1 MIKNPNDQA
10 THISGIS
17 LILYSIDHVSVLTWN
32 LNDHESKLSGIQLI
46 ESTIKLIKNLIDVNL
61 IDCSNPIDHESN

>member
-1 MIKNPNDQA
+1 M
-10 THISGIS
+10 
-17 LILYSIDHVSVLTWN
+17 DHVSVFTWN

-46 ESTIKLIKNLIDVNL
+46 KSTIKLIKNLIDVNL